1 MKTSLLYY
9 ARNPE
14 VEILRIKFEIKE
26 SEHELSTV
34 MMRLIGFHPKIKG
47 GREEGIK
54 GQNYTTHGNNFFLY
68 AILYM

>member
-1 MKTSLLYY
+1 MNFQ
-9 ARNPE
+9 R
-14 VEILRIKFEIKE
+14 
-26 SEHELSTV
+26 V